1 MGLQAHEAGEMV
13 AWLHSSAVARLPPAA
28 AVESALRDGAP
39 DAATAPPHPA
49 VLSAAGGRLL
59 PSVPTLLAA
68 WSALKS
74 RPLYRGL
81 MEALQHTLSH
91 ARMAHAAAEPRPEA
105 AATATTTAAAATTTA
120 AAVAAAAAA
129 AAAAA
134 TTGGGADEARR
145 QGRVKAA
152 AALLHAAQPLA
163 EAAATCGD
171 FVDAAREQCALLD
184 RPLPQEPQP
193 EEPQDAHAHAHAH
206 AYAYTDTPEPL
217 GLLSEAAGL
226 SGLPDSCEA
235 FERAEHASLRRA
247 HEEVCASELG
257 TRVRDWRRAMCALH
271 AALAP
276 HTAHLD
282 ALRTQLRWCVVHL
295 QRLAEQLRRADGE
308 LLGAATSGGVSGDSY
323 ESAVYGRI
331 SNDGLMSTR

>member
-1 MGLQAHEAGEMV
+1 MV
-13 AWLHSSAVARLPPAA
+13 AWLHSSAAARLPPAA
-28 AVESALRDGAP
+28 AVESALRSGAP
-39 DAATAPPHPA
+39 DAAVAPPHPA
-49 VLSAAGGRLL
+49 VLSAVGGRLL
-59 PSVPTLLAA
+59 PSVAALLAA
-68 WSALKS
+68 WGALKS

-81 MEALQHTLSH
+81 MEALEHALSH
-91 ARMAHAAAEPRPEA
+91 ARTAHAAAEARPATATTAAAA
-105 AATATTTAAAATTTA
+105 AATATAAVA

-129 AAAAA
+129 AAGEAK
-134 TTGGGADEARR
+134 EARR
-145 QGRVKAA
+145 RGRVEAA
-152 AALLHAAQPLA
+152 AALLRAAQPLA
-163 EAAATCGD
+163 DAAATCGE

-184 RPLPQEPQP
+184 SPALPEAEQDAQP
-193 EEPQDAHAHAHAH
+193 EEAEQDAHAHAER
-206 AYAYTDTPEPL
+206 PEPL
-217 GLLSEAAGL
+217 GVLAEAVGA
-226 SGLPDSCEA
+226 SGLPDSYEA
-235 FERAEHASLRRA
+235 FERAEHSSLRRA
-247 HEEVCASELG
+247 HEEICASELG

-308 LLGAATSGGVSGDSY
+308 LLGAATSGSVSGETY

>member
-1 MGLQAHEAGEMV
+1 MV
-13 AWLHSSAVARLPPAA
+13 AWLHSSAAARLPPAA
-28 AVESALRDGAP
+28 AVESTLRDSAP

-59 PSVPTLLAA
+59 PSVPALLAA
-68 WSALKS
+68 WAALKS

-81 MEALQHTLSH
+81 MEALEHALSH
-91 ARMAHAAAEPRPEA
+91 ARTAHAAAEVKPEA
-105 AATATTTAAAATTTA
+105 ATIATAAAATAAVA

-129 AAAAA
+129 AAD
-134 TTGGGADEARR
+134 GAKETRR
-145 QGRVKAA
+145 RGRVEAA
-152 AALLHAAQPLA
+152 AALLRAAQPLT
-163 EAAATCGD
+163 EAAATCGE

-184 RPLPQEPQP
+184 SPLPEGPPP
-193 EEPQDAHAHAHAH
+193 EEPEQDAHAHAEP
-206 AYAYTDTPEPL
+206 PEPL
-217 GLLSEAAGL
+217 GVLGEAVGA
-226 SGLPDSCEA
+226 SGLPDSFEA
-235 FERAEHASLRRA
+235 FERAEHSFFRRA
-247 HEEVCASELG
+247 HEDICASELG

>member
-1 MGLQAHEAGEMV
+1 MV
-13 AWLHSSAVARLPPAA
+13 AWLHSSAAARLPPAA
-28 AVESALRDGAP
+28 AVESTLRDSAP

-59 PSVPTLLAA
+59 PSVPALLAA
-68 WSALKS
+68 WAALKS

-81 MEALQHTLSH
+81 MEALEHALSH
-91 ARMAHAAAEPRPEA
+91 ARTAHAAAEVKPEA
-105 AATATTTAAAATTTA
+105 ATTATATAATAAVA

-129 AAAAA
+129 AAD
-134 TTGGGADEARR
+134 GAKEARR
-145 QGRVKAA
+145 RGRVEAA
-152 AALLHAAQPLA
+152 AALLRAAQPLT
-163 EAAATCGD
+163 EAAATCGE

-184 RPLPQEPQP
+184 SPALPEAEQDAQP
-193 EEPQDAHAHAHAH
+193 EEAEQDAHAHAER
-206 AYAYTDTPEPL
+206 PEPL
-217 GLLSEAAGL
+217 GVLAEAVGA
-226 SGLPDSCEA
+226 SGLPDSYEA
-235 FERAEHASLRRA
+235 FERAEHSSLRRA
-247 HEEVCASELG
+247 HEEICASELG

-308 LLGAATSGGVSGDSY
+308 LLGAATSGSVSGETY